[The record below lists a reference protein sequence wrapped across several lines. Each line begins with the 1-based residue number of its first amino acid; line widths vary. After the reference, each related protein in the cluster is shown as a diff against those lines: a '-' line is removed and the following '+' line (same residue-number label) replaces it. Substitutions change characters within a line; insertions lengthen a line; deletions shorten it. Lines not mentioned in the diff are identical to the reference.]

1 MATQRFSFRHPYGGG
16 LSRAALRWVAPV
28 AWAVVLLWLGQQ
40 KGDDLPDSPLWE
52 LPGGDKLAHAGA
64 YAVLGALTAWAAGLP
79 PQPRALSRAVGWGLA
94 AALVVG
100 LLDEWGQA
108 STPDREASMAD
119 VAADLVGGALGAA
132 LSARFGPRLIPRR
145 KG

>member
-1 MATQRFSFRHPYGGG
+1 MATRRSPFRHPYGGG
-16 LSRAALRWVAPV
+16 LSRAALRWWAPV
-28 AWAVVLLWLGQQ
+28 VWAVVLLWLGQQ

-79 PQPRALSRAVGWGLA
+79 PLSRAVGWGLA
-94 AALVVG
+94 AALLVG

-108 STPDREASMAD
+108 STPDRQASAAD